1 MAGHAIVEK
10 VKQFVMPILDDLEI
24 ELVDLEFK
32 REGHVQYLRIFI
44 DKPDG
49 VTIDDCQ
56 LVSRECEAV
65 LDVEDIIHTQY
76 VLEVS
81 SPGLDRPLKTLQDY
95 QRFQG
100 KLAKI
105 KTFRTIQGRKK
116 FLGYLQ
122 GVAQETIDSPVCIT
136 LLVDGTDEIQ
146 IPYDL
151 ISSARLEVEF

>member
-1 MAGHAIVEK
+1 MAGHAIIEK
-10 VKQFVMPILDDLEI
+10 VKQLVIPILHEQEF

-44 DKPDG
+44 DKPGG

-56 LVSRECEAV
+56 LVSRECEVA
-65 LDVEDIIHTQY
+65 LDIEDIIQKQY

-95 QRFQG
+95 RRFHG

-105 KTFRTIQGRKK
+105 KTYRTIQGRKK
-116 FLGYLQ
+116 FLGYLR
-122 GVAQETIDSPVCIT
+122 GVVQETNDSPVCIT
-136 LLVDGTDEIQ
+136 MFIDGKDEIQ